1 MQKALTMRTFNY
13 LSTLLLALVCALSC
27 AGQQQAAKGKGHL
40 EAVQKELQVGVVRK
54 TPAVSTYWFELANT
68 GKGPLTITDVRT
80 SCYCTTVEWE
90 KKPLRPQK
98 KTRLKV
104 VLDTSDMEPAELFV
118 REIYIKSDA
127 DNPDVTVTMSGSIK
141 E

>member
-1 MQKALTMRTFNY
+1 MRTSNF
-13 LSTLLLALVCALSC
+13 LCSLLLALVCAISC
-27 AGQQQAAKGKGHL
+27 AGRQQEAKGKGHL
-40 EAVQKELQVGVVRK
+40 EAVQKELEVGVVHK
-54 TPAVSTYWFELANT
+54 TPPVSTYWFELTNT

-90 KKPLRPQK
+90 KKPLRPRK

-104 VLDTSDMEPAELFV
+104 VLDTSDMEPADLFV

-127 DNPDVTVTMSGSIK
+127 DNPDVTVTMSGSIRQ
-141 E
+141 